1 LNARATDAYLA
12 RFQKVLA
19 YIDANLSDDLTVA
32 RLSEVAAFSKHHF
45 LRQFSELFGIG
56 VYKYVQLCRLKR
68 ASYQLAFRDDRTVT
82 DIALD
87 SGYDNAESFS
97 RAFKKSAGQ
106 TPSEFRKQPHWEP
119 WRHTYEP
126 LTALRTRYMQTEP
139 SHRDIRIEHFP
150 ETRVAVLEHRGD
162 PDRLGDSI
170 RAFIAWRKQHHLHP
184 SRHATFNIFYD
195 DPYQVAPADYR
206 LDLCVA
212 VDRSLGD
219 EVSGI
224 VDKAIPEGRCA
235 VLRHVGSDDHLH
247 AAIAYLYAQWLPQSG
262 EEPRDF
268 PLFVQRL
275 RFYPDVAEHEAVV
288 DVFLPLKWR
297 TNLDG
302 HPNLCIPVQSARFQY
317 RQGL

>member
-1 LNARATDAYLA
+1 MNARATDAYLA

-32 RLSEVAAFSKHHF
+32 RLSEVAAFSMHHF

-288 DVFLPLKWR
+288 DVFLPLK
-297 TNLDG
+297 
-302 HPNLCIPVQSARFQY
+302 
-317 RQGL
+317 

>member
-1 LNARATDAYLA
+1 
-12 RFQKVLA
+12 
-19 YIDANLSDDLTVA
+19 
-32 RLSEVAAFSKHHF
+32 
-45 LRQFSELFGIG
+45 
-56 VYKYVQLCRLKR
+56 
-68 ASYQLAFRDDRTVT
+68 
-82 DIALD
+82 
-87 SGYDNAESFS
+87 
-97 RAFKKSAGQ
+97 
-106 TPSEFRKQPHWEP
+106 
-119 WRHTYEP
+119 
-126 LTALRTRYMQTEP
+126 MQTEP

-288 DVFLPLKWR
+288 DVFLPLK
-297 TNLDG
+297 
-302 HPNLCIPVQSARFQY
+302 
-317 RQGL
+317 

>member
-12 RFQKVLA
+12 RFRKVLA
-19 YIDANLSDDLTVA
+19 YIDANLSDDLTVV
-32 RLSEVAAFSKHHF
+32 RLSGVAAFSKHHF

-106 TPSEFRKQPHWEP
+106 TPSEFRKQPQWEP

-184 SRHATFNIFYD
+184 SRHAMFNIFYD

-288 DVFLPLKWR
+288 DVFLPLK
-297 TNLDG
+297 
-302 HPNLCIPVQSARFQY
+302 
-317 RQGL
+317 

>member
-1 LNARATDAYLA
+1 MNPRPRDTYLA

-19 YIDANLSDDLTVA
+19 YIDAHLHDELGLVQ
-32 RLSEVAAFSKHHF
+32 LSEVAMFSKHHF

-68 ASYQLAFRDDRTVT
+68 ASYRLAFRDDQAIT

-97 RAFKKSAGQ
+97 RAFKQSAGQ
-106 TPSEFRKQPHWEP
+106 TPSAFRQQPQWEP
-119 WRHTYEP
+119 WRHTCEP
-126 LTALRTRYMQTEP
+126 LTALRIRYMHIEP
-139 SHRDIRIEHFP
+139 SDRDIHIDHFP

-162 PDRLGDSI
+162 PNRVGDSI
-170 RAFIAWRKQHHLHP
+170 RTFIAWRKQHHLHP

-212 VDRSLGD
+212 VDREPED
-219 EVSGI
+219 EASGI
-224 VDKAIPEGRCA
+224 VAKTIPAGRCA

-247 AAIAYLYAQWLPQSG
+247 AAIAYMYAQWLPHSG
-262 EEPRDF
+262 EEPGDF
-268 PLFVQRL
+268 PLFVRRV
-275 RFYPDVAEHEAVV
+275 RFYPDVPEHEAVV
-288 DVFLPLKWR
+288 DIFLPLK
-297 TNLDG
+297 
-302 HPNLCIPVQSARFQY
+302 
-317 RQGL
+317 